1 MGKEKVILEVEAKTG
16 KADKSLEKV
25 KNTTKDVGNA
35 AKDAA
40 QEFTFMGVSI
50 GGLKNSFGKII
61 PVAKSMFST
70 IKMGIAST
78 GIGLLVIAIGALV
91 SHFTNTKKGAEQ
103 LQVALKSVGAAINV
117 ARDRI
122 SSLGG
127 AIVKA
132 FKGDIKGAIKD
143 AKSAVTGFGDEVRKE
158 VKQMAEL
165 TKASQALR
173 DSNRELNVETAR
185 RRAEVEA
192 LKFVAEDTTKSES
205 ERLEA
210 AEKAFRLENELLEMR
225 VANAKENLRIKS
237 EEVAASESTAE
248 DLDELAQAEIDL
260 FNIQQESIT
269 KQIELNNKINGI
281 KREAEAK
288 RLEAIKAEEEAE
300 KKALEDKQ
308 AREAEQDK
316 IRQDAEEARAAYEQE
331 QREAKEKADEE
342 ERLRAEA
349 LAASKMDMAKGTLD
363 GIKGI
368 FGEESAAGKAAAI
381 AQATI
386 NTYEGISAAIAAG
399 PPPLNFALAAVTG
412 AAGFQNI
419 AKIMGVGTP
428 KFNRGGVVGGM
439 GTGTSDSINARL
451 SKGESVINA
460 RSTRMFKPILSAMN
474 EAGGG
479 RSFAA
484 GDGTSGMTLGAV
496 KAFVVAD
503 DMSKQQDKL
512 TKIRR
517 KATI

>member
-1 MGKEKVILEVEAKTG
+1 MAKEKVILEVEAKTG

-103 LQVALKSVGAAINV
+103 LQVALKSVGAAISV
-117 ARDRI
+117 VKDRI
-122 SSLGG
+122 SDIGG
-127 AIVKA
+127 AIIKV
-132 FKGDIKGAIKD
+132 FKGDIKGAIED
-143 AKSAVTGFGDEVRKE
+143 AKGAVTGFGEQVQKN

-192 LKFVAEDTTKSES
+192 LKFVAEDTTKSEN
-205 ERLEA
+205 ERLQA
-210 AEKAFRLENELLEMR
+210 AEKAFRLENELLQMR
-225 VANAKENLRIKS
+225 VVNATENLRIIS
-237 EEVAASESTAE
+237 EEVAANKSKAE

-288 RLEAIKAEEEAE
+288 RLEAIKIQEEAE
-300 KKALEDKQ
+300 ELALEKKLE
-308 AREAEQDK
+308 R
-316 IRQDAEEARAAYEQE
+316 EQE
-331 QREAKEKADEE
+331 QDRIRKEAADARDAYEKELSDAKIKREEDEKA
-342 ERLRAEA
+342 RAIA
-349 LAASKMDMAKGTLD
+349 TQQSKLDATKATLD
-363 GIKGI
+363 GIKQV
-368 FGEESAAGKAAAI
+368 FGEESAAGKAASVV
-381 AQATI
+381 QATI
-386 NTYEGISAAIAAG
+386 NTYEGISAALASS
-399 PPPLNFALAAVTG
+399 PPPFNIALAAITG
-412 AAGFQNI
+412 AAGFQNVASI
-419 AKIMGVGTP
+419 LSTP
-428 KFNRGGVVGGM
+428 IPTYNMGGVVGGY
-439 GTGTSDSINARL
+439 GTGTSDSVNAKL

-460 RSTRMFKPILSAMN
+460 RSTRMFKPILSAIN

-479 RSFAA
+479 RSFAT
-484 GDGTSGMTLGAV
+484 GDGTGGATAGIV

-503 DMSKQQDKL
+503 DMTKQQDKL

>member
-1 MGKEKVILEVEAKTG
+1 
-16 KADKSLEKV
+16 
-25 KNTTKDVGNA
+25 
-35 AKDAA
+35 
-40 QEFTFMGVSI
+40 
-50 GGLKNSFGKII
+50 
-61 PVAKSMFST
+61 
-70 IKMGIAST
+70 
-78 GIGLLVIAIGALV
+78 
-91 SHFTNTKKGAEQ
+91 
-103 LQVALKSVGAAINV
+103 
-117 ARDRI
+117 
-122 SSLGG
+122 
-127 AIVKA
+127 
-132 FKGDIKGAIKD
+132 
-143 AKSAVTGFGDEVRKE
+143 
-158 VKQMAEL
+158 
-165 TKASQALR
+165 
-173 DSNRELNVETAR
+173 
-185 RRAEVEA
+185 
-192 LKFVAEDTTKSES
+192 
-205 ERLEA
+205 
-210 AEKAFRLENELLEMR
+210 
-225 VANAKENLRIKS
+225 
-237 EEVAASESTAE
+237 
-248 DLDELAQAEIDL
+248 
-260 FNIQQESIT
+260 
-269 KQIELNNKINGI
+269 
-281 KREAEAK
+281 
-288 RLEAIKAEEEAE
+288 
-300 KKALEDKQ
+300 
-308 AREAEQDK
+308 
-316 IRQDAEEARAAYEQE
+316 
-331 QREAKEKADEE
+331 
-342 ERLRAEA
+342 
-349 LAASKMDMAKGTLD
+349 MAKGTLD

>member
-1 MGKEKVILEVEAKTG
+1 MAEEKVIMTIEAKTE

-25 KNTTKDVGNA
+25 KKTTKDVGNA

-50 GGLKNSFGKII
+50 NGVKNSINKAIPII
-61 PVAKSMFST
+61 KGMFTSFKAGL
-70 IKMGIAST
+70 IST
-78 GIGLLVIAIGALV
+78 GIGAFVVAVGSLI
-91 SHFTNTKKGAEQ
+91 SYFTSTKKGAEQ
-103 LQVALKSVGAAINV
+103 LQVALKSVGAAISV

-127 AIVKA
+127 AIVKV
-132 FKGDIKGAIKD
+132 FKGDIKGAIQD
-143 AKSAVTGFGDEVRKE
+143 AKGAVTGFGDEVRKE

-192 LKFVAEDTTKSES
+192 LKFVAEDTTKSEA

-210 AEKAFRLENELLEMR
+210 AEKAFRLENELLQMR

-260 FNIQQESIT
+260 FTIQQESIT

-308 AREAEQDK
+308 AREAEQEK
-316 IRQDAEEARAAYEQE
+316 IRQDAEAAREAYEKE
-331 QREAKEKADEE
+331 QADAKKKRDEE
-342 ERLRAEA
+342 EKQRAIDVQK
-349 LAASKMDMAKGTLD
+349 SKLDATKQTLD
-363 GIKGI
+363 GIKAV
-368 FGEESAAGKAAAI
+368 FGEESAAGKAASVV
-381 AQATI
+381 QATI
-386 NTYEGISAAIAAG
+386 NTYEGISAALASS
-399 PPPLNFALAAVTG
+399 PPPFNIALAAITG
-412 AAGFQNI
+412 AAGFKNVASI
-419 AKIMGVGTP
+419 LSTPIPKYNMGGI
-428 KFNRGGVVGGM
+428 VGGY
-439 GTGTSDSINARL
+439 GTGTSDSVNAKL

-460 RSTRMFKPILSAMN
+460 RSTRMFKPILSAIN

-479 RSFAA
+479 RSFAT
-484 GDGTSGMTLGAV
+484 GDGTGGATPGVV

-503 DMSKQQDKL
+503 DMTRQQDKL

>member
-1 MGKEKVILEVEAKTG
+1 MAKEKVILEVEAKTG

-103 LQVALKSVGAAINV
+103 LQVALKSVGAAISV
-117 ARDRI
+117 VKDRI
-122 SSLGG
+122 SDIGG
-127 AIVKA
+127 AIIKV
-132 FKGDIKGAIKD
+132 FKGDIKGAIED
-143 AKSAVTGFGDEVRKE
+143 AKGAVTGFGEQVQKN

-192 LKFVAEDTTKSES
+192 LKFVAEDTTKSEN
-205 ERLEA
+205 ERLQA
-210 AEKAFRLENELLEMR
+210 AEKAFRLENELLQMR
-225 VANAKENLRIKS
+225 VVNATENLRIIS
-237 EEVAASESTAE
+237 EEVAANKSKAE

-288 RLEAIKAEEEAE
+288 RLG
-300 KKALEDKQ
+300 LLLCF
-308 AREAEQDK
+308 
-316 IRQDAEEARAAYEQE
+316 Y
-331 QREAKEKADEE
+331 
-342 ERLRAEA
+342 
-349 LAASKMDMAKGTLD
+349 
-363 GIKGI
+363 
-368 FGEESAAGKAAAI
+368 
-381 AQATI
+381 
-386 NTYEGISAAIAAG
+386 
-399 PPPLNFALAAVTG
+399 
-412 AAGFQNI
+412 
-419 AKIMGVGTP
+419 
-428 KFNRGGVVGGM
+428 
-439 GTGTSDSINARL
+439 
-451 SKGESVINA
+451 
-460 RSTRMFKPILSAMN
+460 
-474 EAGGG
+474 
-479 RSFAA
+479 
-484 GDGTSGMTLGAV
+484 
-496 KAFVVAD
+496 
-503 DMSKQQDKL
+503 
-512 TKIRR
+512 
-517 KATI
+517 

>member
-25 KNTTKDVGNA
+25 KKTTKETGTA

-40 QEFTFMGVSI
+40 QQFTFMGVSI
-50 GGLKNSFGKII
+50 GGLKNSFAKII

-91 SHFTNTKKGAEQ
+91 SNFTATKKGAEQ
-103 LQVALKSVGAAINV
+103 LQVAFKAVGATIDV
-117 ARDRI
+117 LRDRVSKI
-122 SSLGG
+122 GG
-127 AIVKA
+127 AIIKV
-132 FKGDIKGAIKD
+132 FKGDFTGAAKD
-143 AKSAVTGFGDEVRKE
+143 AKSAVTGLGEEIRKE
-158 VKQMAEL
+158 TQAMIEL
-165 TKASQALR
+165 TQTLQRVRDAERDFSKERAQTNQEIAKARMLAE
-173 DSNRELNVETAR
+173 DETASYEER
-185 RRAEVEA
+185 ISALQRANELEI
-192 LKFVAEDTTKSES
+192 TTTEKAIKLME
-205 ERLEA
+205 EKLEA
-210 AEKAFRLENELLEMR
+210 KRTE
-225 VANAKENLRIKS
+225 VNLG
-237 EEVAASESTAE
+237 ESLAE
-248 DLDELAQAEIDL
+248 DLDELAALEV
-260 FNIQQESIT
+260 
-269 KQIELNNKINGI
+269 ELINMQTQSFST
-281 KREAEAK
+281 RK
-288 RLEAIKAEEEAE
+288 RLMTGEETLRREFEAQKRADAKEEADRIKALAKE
-300 KKALEDKQ
+300 KED
-308 AREAEQDK
+308 REKEQEK
-316 IRQDAEEARAAYEQE
+316 IRQDADEARAAYEQE
-331 QREAKEKADEE
+331 QREAREKADEE

-349 LAASKMDMAKGTLD
+349 LAAAKMDMAKGTLD